1 MLCGTGIIGITRIS
15 RAQHAVLPPKL
26 RDPFCRHQEPSLC
39 ESDNSLPRISI
50 GICAME
56 KKARSKPMAAII
68 ERLTAFGEFDVEVF
82 GDDVTLNKPVTE
94 WPLCDVLLSWHSD
107 GFPLEKVCA
116 LHASQYRPAT
126 LTVKQCHML
135 LTEILRDTKQGN
147 TVGYV

>member
-1 MLCGTGIIGITRIS
+1 ML
-15 RAQHAVLPPKL
+15 HEL
-26 RDPFCRHQEPSLC
+26 FCCHQEPSLC

-68 ERLTAFGEFDVEVF
+68 ERLIAFGEFDVEVF
-82 GDDVTLNKPVTE
+82 DDDVTLNKPVTE

-116 LHASQYRPAT
+116 VQASY
-126 LTVKQCHML
+126 
-135 LTEILRDTKQGN
+135 
-147 TVGYV
+147 Y